1 MGSENLHTITQAS
14 FNDEV
19 LKAGQPVLIDFWAP
33 WCGPCRMIAPIVEQ
47 LSNEWAGRLKVCK
60 LNVDEHGAI
69 ASQYGI
75 MSIPTLMVFKNGKPM
90 ERIVGLRSKKDLQAI
105 IAPHL

>member
-1 MGSENLHTITQAS
+1 
-14 FNDEV
+14 
-19 LKAGQPVLIDFWAP
+19 
-33 WCGPCRMIAPIVEQ
+33 MIAPIVEQ

-75 MSIPTLMVFKNGKPM
+75 MSIPTLMVFKNGKPV